1 MPARANDL
9 TDQLDRMQ
17 DMLDDLEIQ
26 GIERQRNL
34 ADQQHEANLDHMER
48 QREANLDQ
56 LLQQKNIADEL
67 RLRNLDA
74 RGATSDETQSE
85 IRQQYLRGIDL
96 ICKADL
102 SVLPADC
109 ASKVSVAASMWDAEH
124 APTPA
129 VDFPIG
135 PVVQQSQ
142 PTSTRDAI
150 YANQWAIV
158 VDLAR
163 NQCGLDLSLA
173 PISKRPV
180 AIVRGTEET
189 VAKWHCTNAVWSV
202 SP

>member
-1 MPARANDL
+1 
-9 TDQLDRMQ
+9 MQ

-34 ADQQHEANLDHMER
+34 ADRQHDLANRQHEANLDHMER

-85 IRQQYLRGIDL
+85 IRQQYLLGIDL

-142 PTSTRDAI
+142 PTSMPDAI
-150 YANQWAIV
+150 YANQWVIV